1 MDFDKS
7 QLSASWHEPG
17 KLLNCQILI
26 EVATLLPISLNIAA
40 LLATCRTTDQQIS
53 AKSYNNLACGAT
65 LFFPRRSQ
73 TIDIL

>member
-17 KLLNCQILI
+17 KLLNYQILI

-40 LLATCRTTDQQIS
+40 LLATCRTDQHWQS
-53 AKSYNNLACGAT
+53 NLRDTKSYNLAYGVI
-65 LFFPRRSQ
+65 LFFPRH
-73 TIDIL
+73 L